1 MRESF
6 SRLESKVRQRVLR
19 CMLVCQLLY
28 QGELVMTV
36 EFFLVFEIDVG
47 VEVERCISTITITM
61 FIDYTIYT

>member
-1 MRESF
+1 MDEGPLQTRRGSHESCGVCWCVSWF
-6 SRLESKVRQRVLR
+6 IEESW
-19 CMLVCQLLY
+19 
-28 QGELVMTV
+28 VMTV

>member
-1 MRESF
+1 MDEGPLQTRRGSQESCGVCWCVSWF
-6 SRLESKVRQRVLR
+6 IEESW
-19 CMLVCQLLY
+19 
-28 QGELVMTV
+28 VMTV